1 MTAPRFSTAPP
12 AQRVTSLARSVWADL
27 RAASTLTNVAG
38 DARSGA
44 SVALAALPIT
54 LGVAL
59 ASDVAPGPAL
69 VATIIGGLVASS
81 LGSLPVVITAPA
93 AALAVLTGSIADRHG
108 LPGVLI
114 VTLVAGLTQFML
126 GMTSFAR
133 LARLVPQSVLHGF
146 DVGLGMLL
154 LVGQLPR
161 MLGLAAPDESHVF
174 DVVTHVGS
182 YVHDVSPTAVGIG
195 LFALLTMLFLPRA
208 IPAVPAAFVAVAA
221 PTAMVVLTGVSSDDL
236 PMLEPGHLSFDLRFE
251 ARLGELPALVGD
263 GLLVAAVCSV
273 QSIRTLTLVHAPRA
287 AQTRTEIDL
296 DRELVAQGLANL
308 AVGLAGGIPVSAVPK
323 RSQLAVEAGGK
334 TRRAGWLAS
343 LFLLALAMLVLPLA
357 PRIPI
362 AALGGVVVALA
373 LRLLRVR
380 ELVRV
385 ARVDRAEG
393 AVLVLTA
400 GSMVLF
406 DFGAGI
412 QAGVIAALAL
422 GLVRGSRGRMTVEG
436 GSDGAP
442 HHLELSGPLTF
453 VHVASLDRLEPQLDA
468 LAPEHGLVV
477 DVRHVE
483 QLDHTA
489 ASHLW
494 QLIERERKRGM
505 RVAFLGPRADV
516 QRAIVAIDEG
526 AKQIVAMREQDLDRI
541 LSRKRSRHAQRRI
554 AQGVERFRE
563 ELRAQLSP
571 LFSELADGQEPH
583 TLLLTCADS
592 RVAPSLITGTQ
603 PGELFVVR
611 NIGALMPPA
620 WIEERND
627 EGAALE
633 YAVKVL
639 GVRNVVVCG
648 HSKCGAMK
656 ALKSGEIPDDLHALG
671 CWATSAREIVPSLS
685 GFATVDDATRATTV
699 RQIENVKSYPVIAE
713 TIARGEMTVA
723 AWFYDI
729 ERGEVLEWRDRE
741 GRYVELGAAEGVEV
755 ERDV

>member
-1 MTAPRFSTAPP
+1 MWDDVRAA
-12 AQRVTSLARSVWADL
+12 ASLASI
-27 RAASTLTNVAG
+27 AG

-59 ASDVAPGPAL
+59 ASDVAPGHAL
-69 VATIIGGLVASS
+69 VATILGGLVAST
-81 LGSLPVVITAPA
+81 LGSLPVVVTAPA

-108 LPGVLI
+108 LPGVLV
-114 VTLVAGLTQFML
+114 VTLVAGLTQLIL
-126 GMTSFAR
+126 GVSSLAR

-146 DVGLGMLL
+146 DVGLGALL
-154 LVGQLPR
+154 IIGQLPR
-161 MLGLAAPDESHVF
+161 MLGLASPDESHVF
-174 DVVTHVGS
+174 DVITHVGS
-182 YVHDVSPTAVGIG
+182 YVRDVSPTAVGIG
-195 LFALLTMLFLPRA
+195 SFALLTMLFLPRA
-208 IPAVPAAFVAVAA
+208 VPALPAAFVAVAV
-221 PTAMVVLTGVSSDDL
+221 PTVIAVLTGVSPDAL
-236 PMLEPGHLSFDLRFE
+236 PMLDPGHLSFELRFE
-251 ARLGELPALVGD
+251 ARPGELPALVGD

-273 QSIRTLTLVHAPRA
+273 QSIRTLALVHAPRA
-287 AQTRTEIDL
+287 EQTRTEIDL
-296 DRELVAQGLANL
+296 DRELVAQGVANL

-323 RSQLAVEAGGK
+323 RSLLAVEAGGK

-343 LFLLALAMLVLPLA
+343 LFLLALALLILPFA

-373 LRLLRVR
+373 VRLLRVR
-380 ELVRV
+380 ELVRI

-393 AVLVLTA
+393 AILVLTA

-422 GLVRGSRGRMTVEG
+422 GLVRGSRGRMMIEA
-436 GSDGAP
+436 GSEGAP

-494 QLIERERKRGM
+494 HLVERERARGM
-505 RVAFLGPRADV
+505 KVALLGPRADV
-516 QRAIVAIDEG
+516 QRALVAIEPG
-526 AKQIVAMREQDLDRI
+526 AKDLVAMREQDLDRI
-541 LSRKRSRHAQRRI
+541 LSRSRARHAQRRI
-554 AQGVERFRE
+554 AQGVERFRAE
-563 ELRAQLSP
+563 VRGQLSP

-583 TLLLTCADS
+583 TLFLTCADS

-648 HSKCGAMK
+648 HSSCGAMK
-656 ALKSGEIPDDLHALG
+656 ALKGGEIPSDLHALS
-671 CWATSAREIVPSLS
+671 CWASSAREVVPALG
-685 GFATVDDATRATTV
+685 GFHEVDDATRATTV
-699 RQIENVKSYPVIAE
+699 KQIENVKSYPVIAE
-713 TIARGEMTVA
+713 TIARGELTVA

-729 ERGEVLEWRDRE
+729 ERGEVLEWRDQE
-741 GRYVELGAAEGVEV
+741 GRYVELGSADRAEEV
-755 ERDV
+755 RDV